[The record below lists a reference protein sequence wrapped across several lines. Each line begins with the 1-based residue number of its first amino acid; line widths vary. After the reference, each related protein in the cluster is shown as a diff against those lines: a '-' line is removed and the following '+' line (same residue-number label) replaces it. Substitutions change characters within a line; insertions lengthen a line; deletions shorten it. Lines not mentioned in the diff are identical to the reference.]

1 MNLQNKSQIIIIG
14 AGISGLMCATRLT
27 QAGVDVR
34 LIDKGRRVG
43 GRMSTRHFEGGVFD
57 HGAQFFSAKSSAFQ
71 PYVSSWVKEGI
82 AKVWFDSSTDPTAS
96 HPRYIGVRGMNAI
109 PQYLGKHLLHDCS
122 VTIESVCFT
131 DQWTLQ
137 SKEKSYTADHL
148 ILTPPGPQS
157 YNLLSTTSADLQKNS
172 LPLLPAFEY
181 EKGLAVLLLLDQKSN
196 LPAPGFLKP
205 DHPDI
210 AWIADN
216 QQKGI
221 SDKPAL
227 TVHTTARFAEAYWDR
242 KDEDKI
248 EAVVSLIEPWIQAE
262 VIGAQ
267 AHRWGYTLPL
277 HKSEQS
283 TLNLP
288 TYNLQLAGDAF
299 GGPRVEGAAL
309 SGLAAAEEW
318 LMHNSS

>member
-1 MNLQNKSQIIIIG
+1 MKSQNKSQIIIIG

-43 GRMSTRHFEGGVFD
+43 GRMSTRHFEEGVFD
-57 HGAQFFSAKSSAFQ
+57 HGAQFFSAKSSTFQ
-71 PYVSSWVKEGI
+71 PYASSWVKEGI
-82 AKVWFDSSTDPTAS
+82 AKVWFDSSTDPAVS
-96 HPRYIGVRGMNAI
+96 HPRYIGITGMNAI
-109 PQYLGKHLLHDCS
+109 PQYLGKHLHHDCS
-122 VTIESVCFT
+122 VTIESVHFN
-131 DQWTLQ
+131 DQWTVR
-137 SKEKSYTADHL
+137 SDEHSYTADHL

-157 YNLLSTTSADLQKNS
+157 YNLLSTTAPDIQKS
-172 LPLLPAFEY
+172 CISRLPAFEY

-227 TVHTTARFAEAYWDR
+227 TVHTTAPFAEAYWDR
-242 KDEDKI
+242 KDADKI
-248 EAVVSLIEPWIQAE
+248 EAVVSLIKPWIQAE

-277 HKSEQS
+277 HKSEQT
-283 TLNLP
+283 TLYFPNHH
-288 TYNLQLAGDAF
+288 LQLAGDAF

-309 SGLAAAEEW
+309 SG
-318 LMHNSS
+318 

>member
-1 MNLQNKSQIIIIG
+1 MYKRQ
-14 AGISGLMCATRLT
+14 
-27 QAGVDVR
+27 
-34 LIDKGRRVG
+34 
-43 GRMSTRHFEGGVFD
+43 
-57 HGAQFFSAKSSAFQ
+57 
-71 PYVSSWVKEGI
+71 
-82 AKVWFDSSTDPTAS
+82 
-96 HPRYIGVRGMNAI
+96 
-109 PQYLGKHLLHDCS
+109 LHDCS
-122 VTIESVCFT
+122 ITIESVCFT
-131 DQWTLQ
+131 DQWTIE

-157 YNLLSTTSADLQKNS
+157 YNLLSTTSADLQKNAFH
-172 LPLLPAFEY
+172 LLPSFEY

-196 LPAPGFLKP
+196 LPVPGFLKP

-242 KDEDKI
+242 KDADKI
-248 EAVVSLIEPWIQAE
+248 EAVVSLIKPWIQAE

-277 HKSEQS
+277 HTSEQS
-283 TLNLP
+283 TLYMP